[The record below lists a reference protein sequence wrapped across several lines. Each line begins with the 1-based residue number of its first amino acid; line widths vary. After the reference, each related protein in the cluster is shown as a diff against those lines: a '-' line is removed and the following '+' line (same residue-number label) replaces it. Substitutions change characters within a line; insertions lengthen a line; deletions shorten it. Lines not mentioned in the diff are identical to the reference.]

1 MSTSTGFRS
10 LDVYRFLAFFITF
23 SITSIASFSAYSV
36 SFENGDWSASVDTT
50 VTSGLGW
57 RIQDRDTRIIGL
69 SGDPLGVGLTGTD
82 ASITGTAFSENSD
95 DANQNYNQGTISKLG
110 KFTTEV
116 DLSHKNGFGIFTRF
130 FGFKD
135 WENVSAGDRTE
146 LTSKADR
153 LVTENLVLQD
163 LYFWGDFNV
172 GSMPA
177 SVRVGKQ
184 VLSWGESTFIQN
196 GLNIINPFDVSK
208 LRTPGAKIRDAL
220 VPIGM
225 VTASISP
232 TDELSLEG
240 FYAYSWRRTQ
250 IEPVGSY
257 FSTNDFVG
265 DGGNKVML
273 GFGGAAFGTGFIG
286 SDRGTS
292 FGDPVTGLTA
302 AINADI
308 TNAALGLF
316 VPGAAPIG
324 LAGFEPDFLGV
335 LRAPDDRPGN
345 GGEYGVALRYFAEDL
360 NATEFGFYYINH
372 HSRTPI
378 ISAITGT
385 ATGAANGAAAAAS
398 ITGLLLAPSG
408 GTVGGNVIAAILGA
422 GGSAADIVA
431 IATAVATD
439 QYARTARYLIEYPED
454 IQRFGL
460 SFNTELQKSGVA
472 LQGEYTFTHDA
483 PLQVDDVEL
492 LFQALCPIAGINPAI
507 GVNQLDPGC
516 ANTGTDQ
523 YIPGFI
529 ERNVSQVQVTATKV
543 FGPVV
548 GANQGV
554 LLGEVGVTHVH
565 NMPSKSTLRLNG
577 PGTFTSGN
585 AFHAGATG
593 LHAGK
598 AAEDADNFADATS
611 WGIRIAGR
619 LTYNNLIGPVNI
631 SPRFAFSQDIS
642 GITPGPGGNFVEGR
656 RAITVGLGAD
666 YQNTWT
672 ADFSYT
678 SFQGAGRHNLLN
690 DRDFAAFNVNYSF

>member
-1 MSTSTGFRS
+1 MSTSSGFRS
-10 LDVYRFLAFFITF
+10 LDVSRFLALFITF
-23 SITSIASFSAYSV
+23 SITSIVSISVHSV
-36 SFENGDWSASVDTT
+36 SFESGDWSASVDTT

-57 RIQDRDTRIIGL
+57 RVQDRDTRIIGL

-82 ASITGTAFSENSD
+82 ASISGTAFSENSD

-110 KFTTEV
+110 KFTTEI
-116 DLSHKNGFGIFTRF
+116 DLEHKNGFGIFTRF

-177 SVRVGKQ
+177 SIRVGEQ

-196 GLNIINPFDVSK
+196 GINVINPFDVSK

-220 VPIGM
+220 VPVGI
-225 VTASISP
+225 ASFSIAP
-232 TDELSLEG
+232 TDNLSFE
-240 FYAYSWRRTQ
+240 AYYQYDWERTI

-265 DGGNKVML
+265 DGGRKVML
-273 GFGGAAFGTGFIG
+273 GFGGAAFGAGFIG
-286 SDRGTS
+286 SDRGSS
-292 FGDPVTGLTA
+292 FGLLTG
-302 AINADI
+302 AINAD
-308 TNAALGLF
+308 L
-316 VPGAAPIG
+316 GAAVFGAPTA
-324 LAGFEPDFLGV
+324 LALFEPDFLGV
-335 LRAPDDRPGN
+335 LRAPDDRADN
-345 GGEYGVALRYFAEDL
+345 GGEFGFALRYFAEDL
-360 NATEFGFYYINH
+360 NNTEFGLFFINH

-385 ATGAANGAAAAAS
+385 DVGALNALGAALAITTAAGGVGATAFF
-398 ITGLLLAPSG
+398 TG
-408 GTVGGNVIAAILGA
+408 GA
-422 GGSAADIVA
+422 GSSANLAVA
-431 IATAVATD
+431 NAVATD

-460 SFNTELQKSGVA
+460 SFNTEHQKSGVA
-472 LQGEYTFTHDA
+472 LQGEYTFIHDA

-492 LFQALCPIAGINPAI
+492 LLQALCPLAALGLSTAAINA
-507 GVNQLDPGC
+507 NQIDPGC
-516 ANTGTDQ
+516 VNTGTDQ
-523 YIPGFI
+523 RIPGFI

-585 AFHAGATG
+585 PFQATAAGA
-593 LHAGK
+593 HPGK
-598 AAEDADNFADATS
+598 AAEDADDFADATS

-666 YQNTWT
+666 YQNTWA

>member
-1 MSTSTGFRS
+1 MSTGTRFSSIDRLHFST
-10 LDVYRFLAFFITF
+10 LCITLIISSMV
-23 SITSIASFSAYSV
+23 SISAYSV
-36 SFENGDWSASVDTT
+36 SFESGDWSASVDTT
-50 VTSGLGW
+50 LTTGLGW
-57 RIQDRDTRIIGL
+57 RIEDRDTRIIGL
-69 SGDPLGVGLTGTD
+69 SGDPILPGPFALPGTD
-82 ASITGTAFSENSD
+82 ASIIGTAFSENSD
-95 DANQNYNQGTISKLG
+95 DANQNYNEGTISKLG

-116 DLSHKNGFGIFTRF
+116 ELNHKNGFGIFTRF
-130 FGFKD
+130 YGFKD
-135 WENVSAGDRTE
+135 WENVDAGDRTA
-146 LTSKADR
+146 LGHGADR

-163 LYFWGDFNV
+163 LFFWGDFNV

-177 SVRVGKQ
+177 SIRVGKQ

-196 GLNIINPFDVSK
+196 GINVINPFDVSK
-208 LRTPGAKIRDAL
+208 LRTPGSKIRDAL
-220 VPIGM
+220 VPVGM

-232 TDELSLEG
+232 TDDLSLEG
-240 FYAYSWRRTQ
+240 FYSYSWRRTQ

-265 DGGNKVML
+265 DDGRKVML
-273 GFGGAAFGTGFIG
+273 GFGGAAFGPGFIG

-292 FGDPVTGLTA
+292 FGALTPF
-302 AINADI
+302 INID
-308 TNAALGLF
+308 LGAGAGF
-316 VPGAAPIG
+316 VPGSAPNA

-335 LRAPDDRPGN
+335 LRAPDNRPGN
-345 GGEYGVALRYFAEDL
+345 GGEYGVALRYFAENL
-360 NATEFGFYYINH
+360 NSTEFGLFFINH
-372 HSRTPI
+372 HSRTPL

-385 ATGAANGAAAAAS
+385 AQGAADATAAAIGIAGIPGVLPPPVGATFAALTAALGSPAAAAAALPS
-398 ITGLLLAPSG
+398 IAS
-408 GTVGGNVIAAILGA
+408 
-422 GGSAADIVA
+422 
-431 IATAVATD
+431 AVATD

-454 IQRFGL
+454 IKRVGL

-472 LQGEYTFTHDA
+472 LQGEYTFIHDA

-492 LFQALCPIAGINPAI
+492 LFQALCPLAAINPAI

-523 YIPGFI
+523 YLPGFI
-529 ERNVSQVQVTATKV
+529 ERNVSQVQVTATKIL
-543 FGPVV
+543 GPMLM
-548 GANQGV
+548 ANQGALV
-554 LLGEVGVTHVH
+554 AEVGVTHVH
-565 NMPSKSTLRLNG
+565 NMPDKSTLRLNG

-598 AAEDADNFADATS
+598 ASENADDFADATS
-611 WGIRIAGR
+611 WGFRMAGR

-631 SPRFAFSQDIS
+631 SPRFAFAQDVS

-656 RAITVGLGAD
+656 RAITLGITSD
-666 YQNTWT
+666 YQNTWV

-690 DRDFAAFNVNYSF
+690 DRDFAAFNLNYSF